1 MCSYNHILNPEI
13 RKNLKINIAKAIIV
27 FDEAH
32 NVESMAEE
40 CCSMKLLRSDLENNF

>member
-1 MCSYNHILNPEI
+1 MLNPEI
-13 RKNLKINIAKAIIV
+13 RNNLKINVKDAIIV

-32 NVESMAEE
+32 NVEGMSEE